1 MLSSLGHA
9 LDLQRHRTA
18 SPRHFLMAMLAAG
31 ALPDPLPD
39 PLRVTNSTF
48 KGAMFGVHV
57 ECKIYALEELQWADV
72 ELSGGPFGRNL
83 VTGRA
88 WYEGGADDPRR
99 ICLDKKLE
107 KTLRRYRITLVD
119 VYPAPADDTALL
131 LHIQMPMFGNQR
143 MTLWEVPPAALALEA
158 HRDLLW

>member
-1 MLSSLGHA
+1 MLSSLGHP
-9 LDLQRHRTA
+9 LNLQRQHTA
-18 SPRHFLMAMLAAG
+18 TTRHVLIAMLAAG
-31 ALPDPLPD
+31 AVPDS
-39 PLRVTNSTF
+39 LRVTNSTF

-72 ELSGGPFGRNL
+72 ALSGGPFGNAL
-83 VTGRA
+83 VSGRA
-88 WYEGGADDPRR
+88 WYEGGLDDPRR

-119 VYPAPADDTALL
+119 VYPAPTDDTALL
-131 LHIQMPMFGNQR
+131 LHIRMPMFGMQR